1 MTSLKPTQ
9 DTSIEIKPK
18 PVPAIGKSSA
28 VESEIVL
35 AEIVSQE
42 VAASQSDRLMK
53 LALATRTQL
62 SQTVASTKVVSEWD
76 KLSTPKELITF

>member
-1 MTSLKPTQ
+1 LTSLKPTQ

-28 VESEIVL
+28 IESEIVL

-53 LALATRTQL
+53 RATRTQL